1 MTPGVCA
8 GMGDERLHHVRNI
21 PDVVS
26 MRRDCYVSFNYHQK
40 RPWTGFDRNQWQPS
54 RGIRK
59 QGQKGRTCHVF
70 DHFDLL
76 QTAI

>member
-8 GMGDERLHHVRNI
+8 GMGDERLHHVRDL

-40 RPWTGFDRNQWQPS
+40 RPLIPIES
-54 RGIRK
+54 
-59 QGQKGRTCHVF
+59 CH
-70 DHFDLL
+70 
-76 QTAI
+76 